1 MRCTLKDMSIA
12 ITPLYAGLLG
22 LLYLYLSLRI
32 PRLRMRYR
40 VGLGDGDVPELRKAI
55 RVHANFA
62 EYVPLVLLL
71 LLLVE
76 QARYSPWFVHFLGI
90 LLVAARCAHAYGLS
104 QSATHSPGRFVGAV
118 LTFFTLF
125 ACSALLILKS
135 VLSWLP

>member
-1 MRCTLKDMSIA
+1 MRCTLKDMSPA

-22 LLYLYLSLRI
+22 LIYIYLSLRI
-32 PRLRMRYR
+32 PRMRVRYR
-40 VGLGDGDVPELRKAI
+40 VGIGDGDVPELRKAI

-62 EYVPLVLLL
+62 EYVPLALLL

-76 QARYSPWFVHFLGI
+76 QAHYSPWFVHFLGM
-90 LLVAARCAHAYGLS
+90 LLLGARCAHAYGLS
-104 QSATHSPGRFVGAV
+104 QSAGHSPGRFVGAV

-135 VLSWLP
+135 ALTWLS